1 MFATK
6 SAKGLLALSST
17 SEVFQEQ
24 FSFSSYHVPKLLLHF
39 PYYYYIL

>member
-24 FSFSSYHVPKLLLHF
+24 FSFSSYVPKLLLHF